1 MLAFILQLVA
11 RSAAP
16 IRQACSRRGRLV
28 LYLAPPLVV
37 LAGCGGGQT
46 PLAKLAGDQAAYVGK
61 EVTTR
66 GVVEEQKNSKGA
78 PYYVLA
84 DASQNLV
91 LLEPAT
97 RVRRYRGDR
106 VTVRGRF
113 QFDPRQGRLIRVAGI
128 SRT

>member
-1 MLAFILQLVA
+1 MA
-11 RSAAP
+11 
-16 IRQACSRRGRLV
+16 
-28 LYLAPPLVV
+28 LYLAPLLVG
-37 LAGCGGGQT
+37 LAGCGGGQM
-46 PLAKLAGDQAAYVGK
+46 PLAKLAGNQAAYVGE

-66 GVVEEQKNSKGA
+66 GVVEEQKNPKGA

-84 DASQNLV
+84 DGSQNLV

-106 VTVRGRF
+106 VTVRGRL

>member
-1 MLAFILQLVA
+1 
-11 RSAAP
+11 
-16 IRQACSRRGRLV
+16 
-28 LYLAPPLVV
+28 
-37 LAGCGGGQT
+37 LAGCGGGGQT

-66 GVVEEQKNSKGA
+66 GVVEEQKDPKGA

-84 DASQNLV
+84 DASQNLM
-91 LLEPAT
+91 LLEPTA

-128 SRT
+128 SRA